1 MWKALKGIFTK
12 YYLCPLMSLGK
23 GWELAGGPQV
33 ECEVGL
39 AGCSVRRGHTA
50 QQMLKSH
57 VSMVIHTPVN
67 ILNPHG

>member
-1 MWKALKGIFTK
+1 
-12 YYLCPLMSLGK
+12 MSLGK

-39 AGCSVRRGHTA
+39 AGCSVKRGHTA
-50 QQMLKSH
+50 QEMLKSH